1 MGELE
6 KTVGYTF
13 QDPKL
18 LELALTHSSYAH
30 EHYAGK
36 RHDNERLE
44 FLGDAVLEL
53 VSSDY
58 LFHNYNEYPE
68 GELTK
73 LRASIVCE
81 QSLAMCAE
89 AISLGKYL
97 RLGNGEDSTGGRLR
111 ASITSDAME
120 ALIGAIY
127 LDGKDI
133 RKIKL
138 KDLRNQIGIVQQ
150 DVYLF
155 AGNIMENIRY
165 GRPDATDEEV
175 IRAAKLANA
184 HDFIMEL
191 EEGYDTDCGQRG
203 VKLSG
208 GQKQRISIARV
219 FLKNPPILVF
229 DEATSALDNESESIV
244 QESLEKLA
252 KDRTTFVIAH
262 RLSTIKNAKRICV
275 LSTKGI
281 EEEGTHDELLRS
293 QGLYKKMYLAE
304 GEHK

>member
-127 LDGKDI
+127 LDGGFEHAKTFIHKFILTDI
-133 RKIKL
+133 EHKKL
-138 KDLRNQIGIVQQ
+138 FYDCKTSLQEVVQGH
-150 DVYLF
+150 Y
-155 AGNIMENIRY
+155 
-165 GRPDATDEEV
+165 EE
-175 IRAAKLANA
+175 
-184 HDFIMEL
+184 EL
-191 EEGYDTDCGQRG
+191 NYRLISEEGPDHDKRFSVEARIGERVIGTGIGHTKKAAEQEAAYQALLLLKP
-203 VKLSG
+203 V
-208 GQKQRISIARV
+208 QK
-219 FLKNPPILVF
+219 K
-229 DEATSALDNESESIV
+229 
-244 QESLEKLA
+244 
-252 KDRTTFVIAH
+252 
-262 RLSTIKNAKRICV
+262 
-275 LSTKGI
+275 
-281 EEEGTHDELLRS
+281 
-293 QGLYKKMYLAE
+293 
-304 GEHK
+304 